1 VSRATGSS
9 VAIASSMSPIVV
21 ASAWRGGPMAN
32 ADMDNRSQPNLA
44 VTLVAFESGNEG
56 VEHGDRRVW
65 GR

>member
-1 VSRATGSS
+1 
-9 VAIASSMSPIVV
+9 
-21 ASAWRGGPMAN
+21 MAN

-65 GR
+65 GSLTAAIDPSSSFRVWHLQRSIAQ